1 MAKILLVE
9 DDEMNRDM
17 ISRQLRWD
25 GYQVVTASDGLQALH
40 LAQEER
46 PDLILMDMGL
56 PVLTGWQATARIKAM
71 PETQGIPIVALTAF
85 AMAEDRERSFSA
97 GCDAFETKPI
107 NFPRLVAVM
116 QRLLAASGA
125 AASAE

>member
-17 ISRQLRWD
+17 ISRQLRWE
-25 GYQVVTASDGLQALH
+25 GYQVVTASDGLQALR
-40 LAQEER
+40 LAQDEG

-56 PVLTGWQATARIKAM
+56 PVLTGWQATARIKAV
-71 PETQGIPIVALTAF
+71 PETRGIPIVALTAF
-85 AMAEDRERSFSA
+85 AMAEDREKSLAA

-107 NFPRLVAVM
+107 NFPRLVAIM

>member
-17 ISRQLRWD
+17 ICRQLKWEKH
-25 GYQVVTASDGLQALH
+25 QVITASDGQQAVDIAEL
-40 LAQEER
+40 ER

-56 PVLTGWQATARIKAM
+56 PVLTGWQATSRIKAA
-71 PETQGIPIVALTAF
+71 PEMRSIPIVALTAF
-85 AMAEDRERSFSA
+85 AMAEDREKCFAA

-107 NFPRLVAVM
+107 NFDRLNLVI
-116 QRLLAASGA
+116 QRLLTRN
-125 AASAE
+125 